1 MELAS
6 AVSAAEEPYKK
17 TLAGAYR
24 RHRSVSLPMHRITL
38 HDLSIFV
45 CGPVNIAYMMV
56 TDEDAAFF
64 GRARRALALLELT
77 VDQQCCYRTPR
88 PHIGA
93 SIERVA

>member
-1 MELAS
+1 MS
-6 AVSAAEEPYKK
+6 HCCWHGGEPYKK

-24 RHRSVSLPMHRITL
+24 RHRFVSLPMHGITL
-38 HDLSIFV
+38 HDSSILFV
-45 CGPVNIAYMMV
+45 CGPVNIACMMV